1 MNNYNLV
8 GEYRY
13 YNYCRFCLNA
23 TLTKVINLGYVPLAG
38 GFLKKDFRNEKF
50 YPLELALCENCLL
63 LQSVVAIDKKT
74 LFKKYFYF
82 SSAIKTLSNY
92 FEVIS
97 EGIKNNFTNPK
108 DKFIVEI
115 GSNDGILLEKLS
127 KSGFKTL
134 GVDPA
139 TNVVKS
145 VKKNVNIINDFFTE
159 KLSKK
164 ISKKYGKADV
174 IVSFNT
180 LAHIED
186 MHDVIKGIKHLLK
199 KDGFLEFGV
208 HYLGNLIKE
217 KQYDMIY
224 HEHQYYYSLLAL
236 INFLEIYDMEIF
248 DVKRIRMHAGSIIFF
263 VQNKKYGTR
272 KIAENVMQLKNKEIE
287 QGLDKIKTYSNFMK
301 SIEKSKTD
309 LIKIIKKL
317 RKEKKRIVGYGA
329 SGRGTT
335 IMNYAGLTS
344 ELLDCVIDDAPGK
357 QGAYTPGNH
366 LKIYPSNILYKKN
379 KPDYVLLFAWSF
391 FEEIENKHKEFINKG
406 GKFIIPLPK
415 VRIISH

>member
-1 MNNYNLV
+1 
-8 GEYRY
+8 
-13 YNYCRFCLNA
+13 
-23 TLTKVINLGYVPLAG
+23 
-38 GFLKKDFRNEKF
+38 
-50 YPLELALCENCLL
+50 LELALCENCLL